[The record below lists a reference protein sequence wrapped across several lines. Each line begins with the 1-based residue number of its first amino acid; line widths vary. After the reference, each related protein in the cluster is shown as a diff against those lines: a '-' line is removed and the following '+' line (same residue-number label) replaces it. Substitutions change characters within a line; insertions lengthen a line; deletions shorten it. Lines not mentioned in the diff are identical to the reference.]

1 MTRIQEIFKKVKS
14 KENIDIKILI
24 AGLIFVSLIY
34 LFMSINLHNR
44 FMTYALDLGV
54 FDEWIWKIS
63 RGKFPYSG
71 VGCNWMIED
80 HFQIILYL
88 LAPLYWLWNDVRVI
102 LIAQSFAFVFAGL
115 PLYLLTRSLTKHVL
129 LSFATVFAYL
139 FFIGTQFAILNE
151 FHQITAA
158 PLFIALAYLFLEK
171 KKIKLFVYSILF
183 LLFIKEDLA
192 LLVGAIGLG
201 LLFRKEN
208 RKLGLIVA
216 VVGFSFFFF
225 LVYVF
230 MPFIS
235 VKGVYDH
242 FHFGA
247 AGKTPVDIIIKVITD
262 PLFFLKSLVWPLVK
276 VKTIIQSF
284 TTFAF
289 FPLLSPLTIIIPL
302 FFDFSTRFIYAGP
315 QFTKWVLVNHHAAP
329 SAVLLAI
336 ATIYGVVKL
345 RNSIKNKHLKL
356 KFFSMSAILII
367 SATIVNN
374 LIFHGPINSLFKRQ
388 FYEEELW
395 MQNVREAIAQ
405 IPQNASVAAQNNL
418 APHLTH
424 RDDIYR
430 IPFGLNS
437 QYMVVDLHA
446 GATNYAYA
454 PLSYQE
460 MKDFVDEL
468 LSSKRYS
475 IVYQKGE
482 AMLLKR
488 NYKTDI
494 TKSKYYGDTR
504 YCYYSFEER

>member
-1 MTRIQEIFKKVKS
+1 MTRIQEIIKKVKS

-34 LFMSINLHNR
+34 SFISVNLHNR

-80 HFQIILYL
+80 HFQIILYF
-88 LAPLYWLWNDVRVI
+88 LAPLYWVLDDVRI
-102 LIAQSFAFVFAGL
+102 LLLTQSFVTVFAGL
-115 PLYLLTRSLTKHVL
+115 PLYLLARGLTKHVL
-129 LSFATVFAYL
+129 LSFSIVFAYL

-151 FHQITAA
+151 FHQITVA
-158 PLFIALAYLFLEK
+158 PLFIALSYLFLERK
-171 KKIKLFVYSILF
+171 RIKPFIFSIFF
-183 LLFIKEDLA
+183 LLIIKEDLA
-192 LLVGAIGLG
+192 LLVGAIGAG
-201 LLFRKEN
+201 LLFRKEY

-216 VVGFSFFFF
+216 ITGFSFFFF

-247 AGKTPVDIIIKVITD
+247 AGKTPADIIIKVITD
-262 PLFFLKSLVWPLVK
+262 PLFFLKSMVWPLVK

-289 FPLLSPLTIIIPL
+289 FPVLSPLSIIIPL

-315 QFTKWVLVNHHAAP
+315 QFTKWALVNHHAAP
-329 SAVLLAI
+329 GAMLLAI
-336 ATIYGVVKL
+336 ATIYGVVRL
-345 RNSIKNKHLKL
+345 RNYIKNKNLKL
-356 KFFSMSAILII
+356 KFFSMSVILII
-367 SATIVNN
+367 FTAVVNN

-388 FYEEELW
+388 FYEEEQW
-395 MQNVREAIAQ
+395 MRDVREVIAQ
-405 IPQNASVAAQNNL
+405 VPNNASVAAQNNL

-437 QYMVVDLHA
+437 QYMVVDLHN
-446 GATNYAYA
+446 GQNDYAYA
-454 PLSYQE
+454 PLSFQE
-460 MKDFVDEL
+460 LKDFIDEL

>member
-1 MTRIQEIFKKVKS
+1 MKRIQEIIKKVKS
-14 KENIDIKILI
+14 KENIDIKII
-24 AGLIFVSLIY
+24 IFGLICVSFIY
-34 LFMSINLHNR
+34 SFMSMNLHNR

-63 RGKFPYSG
+63 GGKFPYSG

-115 PLYLLTRSLTKHVL
+115 PLYLLARGLTKHIL

-139 FFIGTQFAILNE
+139 FFIGSQFAILNE
-151 FHQITAA
+151 FHQITFA
-158 PLFIALAYLFLEK
+158 PLFIALAYLFLER
-171 KKIKLFVYSILF
+171 KKIKLFLYSIFF

-201 LLFRKEN
+201 LLFRKEY
-208 RKLGLIVA
+208 RKLGLLLTII
-216 VVGFSFFFF
+216 GFSFFFF
-225 LVYVF
+225 LVYIF
-230 MPFIS
+230 MPYIS
-235 VKGVYDH
+235 IKGVYDH

-247 AGKTPVDIIIKVITD
+247 AGKTPIDIIIKVITD
-262 PLFFLKSLVWPLVK
+262 PLFFLRSLVWPLVK

-284 TTFAF
+284 TTFAL
-289 FPLLSPLTIIIPL
+289 FPLFAPLSIIIPIIE
-302 FFDFSTRFIYAGP
+302 DFSTRFIYAGP
-315 QFTKWVLVNHHAAP
+315 QFTKWALVNHHAAT
-329 SAVLLAI
+329 SAILLAI
-336 ATIYGVVKL
+336 ATIYGA
-345 RNSIKNKHLKL
+345 IKL
-356 KFFSMSAILII
+356 KKYIIYKSFKLNFYSLCAILII
-367 SATIVNN
+367 LGIVANN

-388 FYEEELW
+388 FYEEEPW
-395 MQNVREAIAQ
+395 MEDVREVLAQ
-405 IPQNASVAAQNNL
+405 VPKSASVAAQNNL

-437 QYMVVDLHA
+437 QYMVVDLYE
-446 GATNYAYA
+446 GLSDYAYA
-454 PLSYQE
+454 PLSYKE
-460 MKDFVDEL
+460 MKDFVQEL
-468 LSSKRYS
+468 LTTKRYS
-475 IVYQKGE
+475 IVYQKGS

-488 NYKTDI
+488 NFKTDI
-494 TKSKYYGDTR
+494 TKSKYFGDTR